1 MRSEQSI
8 PVIHSSASSRQEFI
22 RKTYLHL
29 LFAVLA
35 FTGLEFFFFST
46 GIAQGVMEVVAHMSW
61 LVVLGAFII
70 ASWIASRFA
79 QSSRSKAA
87 QYFGFGLYVVA
98 EAVIFV
104 PLLYIAQIKAGGG
117 VIETAAYATFL
128 GFGGL
133 TVIAFATKADFS
145 WLGKILMWGAVGAFI
160 LIVMGVLFG
169 FNLGTY
175 FSVAM
180 IVLAGAAILYD
191 TSNIIHHYSEDD
203 YVAASMQLFAS
214 IALMFWYVLRLL
226 SSRD

>member
-1 MRSEQSI
+1 MQSERSI
-8 PVIHSSASSRQEFI
+8 PVIGASASSRQEFI

-29 LFAVLA
+29 LAAILV

-46 GIAQGVMEVVAHMSW
+46 GIAQSIMEVVAQMNW
-61 LVVLGAFII
+61 LIILGGFMI

-79 QSSRSKAA
+79 QASRSKGV
-87 QYFGFGLYVVA
+87 QYFGLGLYVLA
-98 EAVIFV
+98 QAVIFV
-104 PLLYIAQIKAGGG
+104 PLLYIAQMKAGGG
-117 VIETAAYATFL
+117 VIETAAYATIL

-133 TVIAFATKADFS
+133 TTIAFGTKADFS
-145 WLGKILMWGAVGAFI
+145 WMGKILIWAFVGAII
-160 LIVMGVLFG
+160 LVVMGTLFG
-169 FNLGTY
+169 FELGTF

-203 YVAASMQLFAS
+203 YVAASLQLFAS
-214 IALMFWYVLRLL
+214 VALMFWYVLRLL